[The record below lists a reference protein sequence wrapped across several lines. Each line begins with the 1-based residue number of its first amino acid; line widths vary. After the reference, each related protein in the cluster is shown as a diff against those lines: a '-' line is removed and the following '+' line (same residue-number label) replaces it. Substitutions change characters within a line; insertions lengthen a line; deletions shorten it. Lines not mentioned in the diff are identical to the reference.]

1 MKRISIKLDN
11 KRAYDI
17 LIGRN
22 NLDAVGT
29 RLKAMNA
36 GESIFIITDS
46 KVGGLYVERLT
57 GIFRKAGFHD
67 IGLAEFT
74 AGEKNKNVKTYVDL
88 MTRLTRFDAGLN
100 KHITLVVLGG
110 GVPGDVGGF
119 VAATFNRGIDYVQIP
134 TTLLAN
140 VDSGIGGKVG
150 IDFNNIKNKV
160 GSFYQPKL
168 VFVDLS
174 LLKTLSSGEIR
185 SGLAEVVKYGVI
197 ADPSLFEYVEGHV
210 KDILALNLDV
220 VEPIVEKSYRIKAGI
235 VEQDEKDTRGIRMVL
250 NYGHTIGHAVESA
263 AGFKYSHGESV
274 SIGMVCVNDIACEI
288 GIFSQSEAERIERLL
303 SKIGLPVKIANGK
316 LADIIRFL
324 KHDKKSIS
332 GANRFVLPV
341 RIGKTE
347 IKSEIPPELV
357 KKTIKK
363 RMISATPC

>member
-1 MKRISIKLDN
+1 MKTISINLN
-11 KRAYDI
+11 KNRAYDI
-17 LIGRN
+17 LIGRD
-22 NLDAVGT
+22 NLGAIGT
-29 RLKAMNA
+29 QLKAMNV

-46 KVGGLYVERLT
+46 KVGGLYAERLID
-57 GIFRKAGFHD
+57 IFRKAGFHD
-67 IGLAEFT
+67 TDLARFPH
-74 AGEKNKNVKTYVDL
+74 GEKSKNIKTYTEL
-88 MTRLTRFDAGLN
+88 MTRLAKFDGGFN
-100 KHITLVVLGG
+100 KNVLVVNLGG

-119 VAATFNRGIDYVQIP
+119 VAATFNRGVNYVQIP

-150 IDFNNIKNKV
+150 IDFHNIKNKV
-160 GSFYQPKL
+160 GSFHQPVL

-174 LLKTLSSGEIR
+174 LLKTLNLREIR

-197 ADPSLFEYVEGHV
+197 ADPPLLGYVEKHV

-220 VEPIVEKSYRIKAGI
+220 IEPIVEKSYRLKARI

-274 SIGMVCVNDIACEI
+274 SIGMVCANDLACEI
-288 GIFSQSEAERIERLL
+288 GIFNRPEAERIETLL
-303 SKIGLPVKIANGK
+303 SKIGLPVKIAHCK

-324 KHDKKSIS
+324 KHDKKSVN

-341 RIGKTE
+341 KLGKTE
-347 IKSEIPPELV
+347 IKSAIPPELI
-357 KKTIKK
+357 KKVLKK
-363 RMISATPC
+363 RMA

>member
-1 MKRISIKLDN
+1 MTTIGINLN
-11 KRAYDI
+11 KNRAYDI

-22 NLDAVGT
+22 NLDAVGA

-46 KVGGLYVERLT
+46 KVGGLYAERLT
-57 GIFRKAGFHD
+57 GIFRKAGFSD
-67 IGLAEFT
+67 IGLAKFP
-74 AGEKNKNVKTYVDL
+74 AGEKNKNIKTYVEL
-88 MTRLTRFDAGLN
+88 LTRLAKFDGGLN
-100 KHITLVVLGG
+100 KRILAVNLGG
-110 GVPGDVGGF
+110 GVVGDVGGF
-119 VAATFNRGIDYVQIP
+119 VAATFNRGIGYVQIP

-174 LLKTLSSGEIR
+174 LLKTLDLREIR

-197 ADPSLFEYVEGHV
+197 ADPVLLRYVEGHA
-210 KDILALNLDV
+210 KDSLALNLNV
-220 VEPIVEKSYRIKAGI
+220 IEPIVEKSYRIKAGI

-263 AGFKYSHGESV
+263 AGFKYSHGEAV
-274 SIGMVCVNDIACEI
+274 SIGMVCANDLACEL
-288 GIFSQSEAERIERLL
+288 GIFSRTEAKRIETLL
-303 SKIGLPVKIANGK
+303 SKIGLPVKIVNGK

-324 KHDKKSIS
+324 KHDKKSIG

-341 RIGKTE
+341 KIGKTE
-347 IKSEIPPELV
+347 IKSAIPPELV
-357 KKTIKK
+357 KKIVKK
-363 RMISATPC
+363 RMISAIP